1 MSTGIMII
9 GPSGSGKT
17 TLGKIVAQKLGYPY
31 FDVDDYIWKQNTDSP
46 YTQMYTREE
55 KISRLSND
63 IASYEHFVMAGS
75 MSSFHYAFDDMF
87 EMMVLLYVEPDI
99 RIQRVHKRAI
109 ERFGGRVLEGGDM
122 YESHMKFLKDNR
134 SYEEDGSPNMREQ
147 KEWMKNMS
155 CVKIELD
162 GVADLESNA
171 DIIKTIT
178 FNDVDDKDESH
189 YGLKGS
195 ATQVERIFEPDKKE
209 DRKMIKDGDLA
220 LETFNI
226 LKTKKFI

>member
-99 RIQRVHKRAI
+99 RIQRVHAMEHNCFTEVCPKMVA
-109 ERFGGRVLEGGDM
+109 
-122 YESHMKFLKDNR
+122 SA
-134 SYEEDGSPNMREQ
+134 
-147 KEWMKNMS
+147 
-155 CVKIELD
+155 VKI
-162 GVADLESNA
+162 LENME
-171 DIIKTIT
+171 
-178 FNDVDDKDESH
+178 V
-189 YGLKGS
+189 
-195 ATQVERIFEPDKKE
+195 
-209 DRKMIKDGDLA
+209 
-220 LETFNI
+220 
-226 LKTKKFI
+226 